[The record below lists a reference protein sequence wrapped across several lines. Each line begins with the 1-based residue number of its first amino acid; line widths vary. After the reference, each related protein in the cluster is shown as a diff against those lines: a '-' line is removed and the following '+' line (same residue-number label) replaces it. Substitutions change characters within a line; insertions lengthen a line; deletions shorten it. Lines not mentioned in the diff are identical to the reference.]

1 MAPYEGI
8 CPCCKGQEWVY
19 QVPGPDD
26 PAGIHMVRCPA
37 CGPRREQ
44 EYLQRISGLAP
55 EMYDWTFASTAPAND
70 RQAEALD
77 YLSGLSTYPRW
88 CVTLTG
94 RFGAGKTRLLA
105 CLVNAGRLNRWT
117 SVYATMSEILEHL
130 RRAYN
135 PQAEVSYDGLW
146 EKLVNA
152 RILAI
157 DECDRWNPTPW
168 AQEKFFD
175 LVDARYRAGA
185 DHCTA
190 FATNK
195 QVDELPGY
203 LASRLR
209 DKRCRVFDFGEDAAD
224 MRQM

>member
-1 MAPYEGI
+1 M
-8 CPCCKGQEWVY
+8 
-19 QVPGPDD
+19 D
-26 PAGIHMVRCPA
+26 RCPV
-37 CGPRREQ
+37 CGDRQ
-44 EYLQRISGLAP
+44 KQQYLERICGLAP
-55 EMYDWTFASTAPAND
+55 EMYGWTFESTSPANEQQIAPWEYM
-70 RQAEALD
+70 RS
-77 YLSGLSTYPRW
+77 LSVSPAW

-94 RFGAGKTRLLA
+94 RFGSGKTRLLA
-105 CLVNAGRLNRWT
+105 CLVNAGRSAGWT
-117 SVYATMSEILEHL
+117 SVYASMSEILEHL
-130 RRAYN
+130 RRGYR
-135 PQAEVSYDGLW
+135 PEAEMGYDELW
-146 EKLVNA
+146 ERLVDA

-175 LVDARYRAGA
+175 LIDARYRAGA

-209 DKRCRVFDFGEDAAD
+209 DKRGRVFDFGPDAAD